1 MKIGNLEVY
10 GVIYKITNKVNGKV
24 YIGQTITGFDR
35 RYGNNLSKRT
45 SNRHLK
51 YSIQKYGIDNFNISK
66 VFDIAFS
73 KEELDIKEK
82 CWISIYKSTNSDYGY
97 NSEDGGSNGKP
108 NEETRIKLSESMKG
122 RVFTEEHRDNI
133 RNALIGKPLSEE
145 RKEKISKSLK
155 GKRTGKENSFYGKHH
170 SEESRRKMSESRKGR
185 VITEEWRKH
194 ISDSNKKK
202 VICITTGK
210 IFNSVKEASE
220 YYNIKCSSSISACC
234 KGKLKSCGKLED
246 GTKLV
251 WSYFY
256 GENEVVA

>member
-10 GVIYKITNKVNGKV
+10 GVIYKITNKVNEKV

-170 SEESRRKMSESRKGR
+170 DEETRIKMSENNK
-185 VITEEWRKH
+185 
-194 ISDSNKKK
+194 NKKK
-202 VICITTGK
+202 IICITTGK
-210 IFNSVKEASE
+210 VFNSIKEASI
-220 YYNIKCSSSISACC
+220 YYGIKCTTAISACC
-234 KGKLKSCGKLED
+234 KGKTKSCGKLED